1 MNLQLSS
8 EHIKAEAKRLG
19 FSACGIAQ
27 ALPVDSD
34 VALRFNTW
42 LEQGGHAE
50 MSYMARNVEKRLNP
64 LLLMPEVK
72 SIVSVALNY
81 TPARRISPG
90 EPQIAAYA
98 LGHDYHDVV
107 KNKLHALAAALG
119 ITAYRAFCDTA
130 PVLERYWAVKA
141 GIGWIGNNHQLYVKG
156 AGSMCFLGELFLT
169 IPLAA
174 DRPLPHAG
182 CGSCR
187 ACIDRCP
194 AHALDKDTFHASR
207 CLSYLT
213 IEHRGP
219 LPPQAAQWMHATP
232 GTPLFYGCD
241 RCTEVCPY
249 NAPKRTA
256 TDNDGNGLR
265 AGGDGTMPANDDF
278 WKHLTLADYRHIF
291 RGSAVKRAK
300 YEGLMRNIRAFY
312 GEESAENDAPD
323 SL

>member
-27 ALPVDSD
+27 AQPVDSD

-50 MSYMARNVEKRLNP
+50 MGYMARNGEKRLNP

-213 IEHRGP
+213 IEHRGDI
-219 LPPQAAQWMHATP
+219 PPEYAALMGDT
-232 GTPLFYGCD
+232 FYGCD
-241 RCTEVCPY
+241 LCQTVCPH
-249 NAPKRTA
+249 NKLTEA
-256 TDNDGNGLR
+256 TQEPLLQ
-265 AGGDGTMPANDDF
+265 ANEQLLNMTRSQWLSLSID
-278 WKHLTLADYRHIF
+278 DYRRLF
-291 RGSAVKRAK
+291 KGSAVKRAK
-300 YEGLMRNIRAFY
+300 YEGLMRNIQAMQTCNNKHQHNH
-312 GEESAENDAPD
+312 GTSE
-323 SL
+323 